1 MPPEQEARR
10 LAAIIRHEATDAETV
25 VKAVR
30 RRIEEVARFLTTVEK
45 ASHPQIE
52 VSSLLTNRQRAQTR
66 SGLLGPL

>member
-45 ASHPQIE
+45 ASPPQIE
-52 VSSLLTNRQRAQTR
+52 VNRQRAQTR